1 MKFEIDYI
9 EKLAKIIA
17 DNELTEISLEDGEQ
31 AITIRKDLAEVVT
44 TAVAPAAAPAPVV
57 CQTTVNTPVAE
68 VATEAPKGKA
78 ITSPMVGTFY
88 AHVRNMIRGVT
99 EGYTYQLKVVFNHF
113 PMKVAV
119 KGDKVQVDNYMGGH
133 APRFADIIPGVTVKV
148 NGADVTV
155 TGIDIEKVG
164 QTAANLERATSR
176 GGFDKRVFQDGIY
189 IVHKSHKV
197 KE

>member
-1 MKFEIDYI
+1 MTIAGKI
-9 EKLAKIIA
+9 ESTIA
-17 DNELTEISLEDGEQ
+17 IPDGVTVTKDGNTVTVKGPRGELSRNFAHPSVIV
-31 AITIRKDLAEVVT
+31 AIEGGNVIVSCEYPSIRE
-44 TAVAPAAAPAPVV
+44 
-57 CQTTVNTPVAE
+57 
-68 VATEAPKGKA
+68 KA
-78 ITSPMVGTFY
+78 MVGTFH

-99 EGYTYQLKVVFNHF
+99 EGYTYTLKIVHSHF

-119 KGDKVQVDNYMGGH
+119 KGDKVEINNYMGGH
-133 APRFADIIPGVTVKV
+133 APRFADILAGCKVKIS
-148 NGADVTV
+148 GADVTV
-155 TGIDIEKVG
+155 EGNDIEAVG